1 MADRHGDYCVM
12 AIYHCSLKNFSRAEG
27 HSAVA
32 AAAYRAGALI
42 RDERTRRIHRYEKR
56 RGVKSTFILAPN
68 SAPKNL
74 LTRACL
80 WNAAETRETR
90 KNSRVAREVIL
101 ALPYE
106 LSDAQ
111 RAELTRDMALWLIE
125 RYRVVVDIAIHSPV
139 AEEGHDPRNHH
150 AHLLFTTREVGSDG
164 LGAKT
169 RILDDKVTGPQEIEL
184 IREVWETLAN
194 DALGRAG
201 FGDIQIDRRSL
212 EEQGVDRIPQT
223 HEGKASKNAKSHES
237 VLAKAFRKAGERSS
251 DDTEGKEGEGKKG
264 SSGSS
269 SGGGGKSVKLPSKQ
283 REDAVGR
290 KIDYPTLDKKQTRSN
305 FVKEIKALNEKR
317 AAFGDKPIKEQI
329 AQLDRLMERLDK
341 RLDNLQTI
349 KSKTTLPSMI
359 KSAIANTVKLA
370 TNLLTSRKE
379 SQTALRLSAQER
391 QQRKERQLSRY
402 GRTYREGLHSQIKE
416 MKRNI
421 SILEQ
426 KQTQFRHYKSFV
438 DKISSDIKPHTAP
451 TATVQPKKATTPKR
465 QITNSEAG
473 IKLHLKAEMIKSA
486 LPKEITA
493 KTTGQKLTSSTA
505 VNNLLQTKGE
515 PIRIDKTALKAPEV
529 KIEVKLDKP
538 LKENAPPAKA
548 AFNKAVKAQPTP
560 EKQNEYKQKMP
571 VKIKAMEKE
580 LARHKIAEPKAPPA
594 PEDRKSW
601 FTPASKETQKLQD
614 VISKKIKEMRQ
625 ATPKPEPQP
634 KTTTK
639 TQTSFEKT
647 QERPVKTAT
656 NEAIKE
662 KIRAEAEAK
671 RANIPPEFR
680 AKPYEQRTEETP
692 KPAEEPKTEA
702 KSAFSSASS
711 AQNTEAPSK
720 PTMSNQFNMKSGFND
735 AANNQ
740 TDAAPEDEPEIE
752 I

>member
-1 MADRHGDYCVM
+1 M
-12 AIYHCSLKNFSRAEG
+12 
-27 HSAVA
+27 A

-223 HEGKASKNAKSHES
+223 HEGKASKNAKSQES
-237 VLAKAFRKAGERSS
+237 ILAKAFRKAGEESS
-251 DDTEGKEGEGKKG
+251 EGSSEGKEGEGKKG

-269 SGGGGKSVKLPSKQ
+269 SGCGGGKSVKLPSKQ
-283 REDAVGR
+283 REDKVGR

-370 TNLLTSRKE
+370 TSLLTSRKE
-379 SQTALRLSAQER
+379 SQTTLRLSAQER

-402 GRTYREGLHSQIKE
+402 GRTYREGLHSQINE

-438 DKISSDIKPHTAP
+438 DKISADIKTHTAP
-451 TATVQPKKATTPKR
+451 ATTAQPKGTTAPKR
-465 QITNSEAG
+465 QITNSEAS
-473 IKLHLKAEMIKSA
+473 IKLRLKAEMIKSA
-486 LPKEITA
+486 LPKEIAA
-493 KTTGQKLTSSTA
+493 KATEQKLTSSTA
-505 VNNLLQTKGE
+505 VNKILQTKSE
-515 PIRIDKTALKAPEV
+515 PIRIDRNAFAKPGIKPEV
-529 KIEVKLDKP
+529 KVST
-538 LKENAPPAKA
+538 PPAKA
-548 AFNKAVKAQPTP
+548 AFNKAVQTKPIP
-560 EKQNEYKQKMP
+560 EKQREYKQPMP

-580 LARHKIAEPKAPPA
+580 LSRHKVAEPQKPN
-594 PEDRKSW
+594 PEDRKNW

-614 VISKKIKEMRQ
+614 VISKKINEMRQ
-625 ATPKPEPQP
+625 ATPKPGPQP
-634 KTTTK
+634 HSTTTK

-647 QERPVKTAT
+647 QEKPVKTAT
-656 NEAIKE
+656 NEEIKA
-662 KIRAEAEAK
+662 KIRTEAEAK

-680 AKPYEQRTEETP
+680 AKPYERH
-692 KPAEEPKTEA
+692 AEEPQKPSEAPKTEA

-711 AQNTEAPSK
+711 APKDEPPPSK

-735 AANNQ
+735 ATNNQ
-740 TDAAPEDEPEIE
+740 TDATPEDDPEIE